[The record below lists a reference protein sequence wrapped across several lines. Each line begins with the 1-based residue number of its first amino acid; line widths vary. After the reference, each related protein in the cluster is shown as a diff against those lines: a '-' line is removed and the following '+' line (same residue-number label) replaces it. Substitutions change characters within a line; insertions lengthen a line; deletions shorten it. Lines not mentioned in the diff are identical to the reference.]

1 MKGTDVVFGK
11 LFHRNVN
18 TYRVYRKLTRN
29 KLAVFGIVILLLLI
43 FSALFYP
50 LIAPYPY
57 DLTDFMASYQ
67 PPSTTHLLGT
77 DELGRDLLSRILY
90 GSQITIGVGVGAV
103 FIAMVVGVTLGLVS
117 GYFRGRVDAVITSIL
132 DAIWAFPTLILALAI
147 TAILGPGLRNV
158 LIAIGIVY
166 TPGFARVVRSM
177 VLSVRETEYVQGAK
191 SIGLSNLKIIW
202 RYVIPNISS
211 VIIVQASLNAAQA
224 IIAEASLSFLGLG
237 VQAPAASW
245 GSLLKTGYQYIHI
258 APWLSIFPG
267 ICIMLTVLALNFLGD
282 GLRDALDVK
291 IKTD

>member
-1 MKGTDVVFGK
+1 MRGK
-11 LFHRNVN
+11 RLIQNVN
-18 TYRVYRKLTRN
+18 TYRIVRKLTRN
-29 KLAVFGIVILLLLI
+29 KLAMFGVAVLLLVILTAI
-43 FSALFYP
+43 FYP
-50 LIAPYPY
+50 LITPYPY
-57 DLTDFMASYQ
+57 DQTDFMAAYQ
-67 PPSTTHLLGT
+67 GPSAQHWLGT

-90 GSQITIGVGVGAV
+90 GAQITIIVGVAAV
-103 FIAMVVGVTLGLVS
+103 AIAMVLGVALGLVA
-117 GYFRGRVDAVITSIL
+117 GYFRGKIDSVITAVL

-147 TAILGPGLRNV
+147 TAVMGPGLKNV

-177 VLSVRETEYVQGAK
+177 VLSVRESEYVQGAK
-191 SIGLSNLKIIW
+191 AIGLSNFKIIT
-202 RYVIPNISS
+202 RYVMPNISS

-245 GSLLKTGYQYIHI
+245 GSLLKTGYQYVYI

-267 ICIMLTVLALNFLGD
+267 ICILLTVLALNFLGD

-291 IKTD
+291 IKAD

>member
-1 MKGTDVVFGK
+1 MGK
-11 LFHRNVN
+11 RFIKNIN
-18 TYRVYRKLTRN
+18 TYRVYQKLVRN
-29 KLAVFGIVILLLLI
+29 KLALFGIIVLLLLI
-43 FSALFYP
+43 LSALFYP
-50 LIAPYPY
+50 LITPYPF
-57 DLTDFMASYQ
+57 DKTDFMAAYQ
-67 PPSTTHLLGT
+67 PPGWAHLLGT

-103 FIAMVVGVTLGLVS
+103 LIAMVIGVALGLAA
-117 GYFRGRVDAVITSIL
+117 GFFRGRVDTVITAVL
-132 DAIWAFPTLILALAI
+132 DAVWAFPTLILALAI
-147 TAILGPGLRNV
+147 TAVLGPGLRNV

-166 TPGFARVVRSM
+166 TPGFARVVRAM
-177 VLSVRETEYVQGAK
+177 VLSVRESEYIQGAR
-191 SIGLSNLKIIW
+191 SIGLNNFKIIW
-202 RYVIPNISS
+202 RYILPNISS

-245 GSLLKTGYQYIHI
+245 GSLLKTGYQYIYI

-267 ICIMLTVLALNFLGD
+267 VCIMLTVLALNFLGD